1 MDKIKLLSGSADEVG
16 LQLQENVDRMVNT
29 TRRWAEILT
38 YDPQP
43 QTGMTPKDTVW
54 HKNKARLY
62 HYHGDKEATYRTPLL
77 FIYAL
82 INKPYILDLYP
93 GISPIYTVY

>member
-43 QTGMTPKDTVW
+43 QTGMTP
-54 HKNKARLY
+54 
-62 HYHGDKEATYRTPLL
+62 
-77 FIYAL
+77 
-82 INKPYILDLYP
+82 
-93 GISPIYTVY
+93 